1 MAACERVLRSGYLAS
16 GRETRAFELALQA
29 RFHRQHAIVVSSG
42 MAALHLA
49 LVVLG
54 AKAHSRVVL
63 PSYVCTALLNAIGLI
78 GAKPVLRDC
87 ARGEVHMDDI
97 SKTDEKGDRPESADT
112 DTFIIAPQMFGLCK
126 SWRRLPQNRLIEDA
140 AMALG
145 PKALQQGAVSIASF
159 YATKMIT
166 SAQGGALLTDDQGM
180 ADEIRDLIAY
190 DNRETYRQR
199 FNYAPN
205 DLCSALGSAQ
215 LAKLDGFLAR
225 RQALA
230 EQYDTLLRE
239 KCPNILAQA
248 GGLSQNGPG
257 LFRYWVLVRHRET
270 CIQHLAKFGVEA
282 KSPVYR
288 PLHRYLGES
297 DSCFPNASWLQESVL
312 SLPYYPALRDED
324 LEQVVERLAEVAG
337 PAIIPR

>member
-1 MAACERVLRSGYLAS
+1 MVACERVLRSGYLAS
-16 GRETRAFELALQA
+16 GRETRAFEMALQE

-49 LVVLG
+49 LVALG
-54 AKAHSRVVL
+54 AKTHSRVVL
-63 PSYVCTALLNAIGLI
+63 PSYVCTALLNAIGLV

-87 ARGEVHMDDI
+87 AQGEVHMDDS
-97 SKTDEKGDRPESADT
+97 SKTDQAGDNADT
-112 DTFIIAPQMFGLCK
+112 DAFIIAPQMFGLCK

-145 PKALQQGAVSIASF
+145 PQALQQGAVSIASF

-166 SAQGGALLTDDQGM
+166 SAQGGALLTDDLGL
-180 ADEIRDLIAY
+180 AEELRDLIAY

-239 KCPNILAQA
+239 KCPGLLAQP
-248 GGLSQNGPG
+248 GGLSQHGPG
-257 LFRYWVLVRHRET
+257 LFRYWVLVSHREA
-270 CIQHLAKFGVEA
+270 CIQHLAKFGIEA
-282 KSPVYR
+282 KSPVYK

-297 DSCFPNASWLQESVL
+297 DRLFPNASWLQESVL
-312 SLPYYPALRDED
+312 SLPYYPALRDQD
-324 LEQVVERLAEVAG
+324 LEQVVERLAEVAR